1 MTPDLEI
8 IPLGGIGKFGMNC
21 TALRY
26 GNQMILIDA
35 GARFP
40 GGSSGMD
47 LGINIVVPD
56 ISFLKEN
63 KNQLKAILLTHG
75 HEDHAGGI
83 PYIINE
89 IPLPIYGTSLTLGL
103 VSARLKEHGLYQTV
117 TLNHIESHKSFR
129 IGPFEIEPLHIT
141 HSFPDALCF
150 SISTPVGRIIWT
162 GDFKLDPKP
171 IDNKLT
177 DVQRLSDYGK
187 KGVLALFSDST
198 NSEVPGSAPSESTA
212 YELLRILFRKAEK
225 KIIISCFASSIHRIQ
240 IILDL
245 AQEFDRKVVALGRSM
260 VSNIRIASQL
270 KYLHFPDDVL
280 LSKNQALKLPD
291 HQLIVLASGSQG
303 EPMAAMNRIAIG
315 AMKNITVQRGDT
327 AIISSRIIPGNEKAI
342 SNMIDQFHCNDAFV
356 FDSHHSSVHVSGHGL
371 RDDLKKMVDL
381 TKPKFFIPIHGQL
394 RQLKTHASLAYNQG
408 IPLKQIHIIEN
419 GDVLKISQDSAQVS
433 EKTHTGERFIDDG
446 ILGEVHQTV
455 LQDRLHLSRNGFLS
469 VILQIDMTNNKLTG
483 TPKLISRGF
492 ISGDTSEK
500 ILEIAQNEIVKL
512 AQISVEKKHKNN
524 DIIKEDIIKYL
535 KSFIRKKTGKRPII
549 IPIIIEI
556 LP

>member
-1 MTPDLEI
+1 MNPSLEI

-26 GNQMILIDA
+26 GDQMILIDA

-63 KNQLKAILLTHG
+63 QDQLQAILLTHG

-89 IPLPIYGTSLTLGL
+89 IPLPIYGTALTLGL
-103 VSARLKEHGLYQTV
+103 VTARLKEHGLYQTT
-117 TLNHIESHKSFR
+117 TLNHIESRKSFK
-129 IGPFEIEPLHIT
+129 IGPFEIEPLHVT

-162 GDFKLDPKP
+162 GDFKLDQRP

-177 DVQRLSDYGK
+177 DVERLSDYGK

-198 NSEVPGSAPSESTA
+198 NSEVQGSAPSESTV

-260 VSNIRIASQL
+260 VSNIRIASRL
-270 KYLHFPDDVL
+270 KYLHFPDNVL
-280 LSKNQALKLPD
+280 LSRNQARKLPD

-303 EPMAAMNRIAIG
+303 EPMAAMNRIATG
-315 AMKNITVQRGDT
+315 AMKNVTVQKGDM

-342 SNMIDQFHCNDAFV
+342 SNMIDQFHYNDASI

-371 RDDLKKMVDL
+371 SDDLKLMIDL
-381 TKPKFFIPIHGQL
+381 TKPQFFIPIHGQL

-408 IPLKQIHIIEN
+408 IPLKQIYVIEN
-419 GDVLKISQDSAQVS
+419 GDVLKLSQDSAQVS
-433 EKTHTGERFIDDG
+433 EKIHTGERFIDDG
-446 ILGEVHQTV
+446 ALGEVHKTV
-455 LQDRLHLSRNGFLS
+455 LQDRLHLSRSGFLA
-469 VILQIDMTNNKLTG
+469 VILQINMTENKLTG
-483 TPKLISRGF
+483 TPELISRGF
-492 ISGDTSEK
+492 ISVDTSEK
-500 ILEIAQNEIVKL
+500 IMEEARNGISKL
-512 AQISVEKKHKNN
+512 AQINIGGENKNT
-524 DIIKEDIIKYL
+524 DILKEDIIKYL
-535 KSFIRKKTGKRPII
+535 KSLINKKTGKRPII
-549 IPIIIEI
+549 IPIIIET
-556 LP
+556 